1 MDLLFFH
8 PKTKQSI
15 QCVLCILLK
24 GKHDLS
30 SVKVRATIVEDN
42 TGIKSQIPILLTEQ
56 GELSVVTDYLLKLEA
71 DDVSHS
77 VMNGVLQAVSLLLD
91 YMEANRGDFDDPM
104 LLFQTFSKRL
114 YTGTIG
120 ENGIDPSGL
129 YWVPA
134 STSNVN
140 KHIQRLTAFTDW
152 LAHKQGVE
160 SVNPLCEATRHEQRL
175 NYAACYRKNQN
186 DFLGHIED
194 KTVNKTI
201 RKARTIKGRTPL
213 TIAEHDAIAF
223 PEMHWEKFYMCG
235 VGGSGD
241 PRVALRDKLIL
252 LLMHGGGVR
261 ESEAL
266 TLWVTDVFEDPYN
279 PDSAVVR
286 IYNETDGKAPEG
298 WRNRSGASTRAA
310 YLKEQ
315 YARIPR
321 QRMKGTARLG
331 WKNRVVDH
339 KDNYLQ
345 VQWFPAD
352 YGKVFMSLWKNYQ
365 KYRASIDCHHP
376 YAFISFHHSALG
388 NPYTISAFHD
398 NYINGL
404 KRIGLEPNKAEGLGP
419 HGHRHNYGRRLERSG
434 LSPLVIRRCMH
445 HKSLDS
451 QIPYTG
457 KGQKEISD
465 ELTKA
470 TLLLANPD
478 SKVKILDWKALT
490 EHGFNDIDPQ
500 GYFTGRNPK
509 LRGK

>member
-1 MDLLFFH
+1 M
-8 PKTKQSI
+8 
-15 QCVLCILLK
+15 
-24 GKHDLS
+24 S

-42 TGIKSQIPILLTEQ
+42 SGVKSQLPILLTEQ

-71 DDVSHS
+71 DGASHS
-77 VMNGVLQAVSLLLD
+77 VMNGFLQAVSLLLD
-91 YMEANRGDFDDPM
+91 YMEANRGLFNDPL

-114 YTGTIG
+114 YTGTIS

-129 YWVPA
+129 YWVPG

-140 KHIQRLTAFTDW
+140 NQIYQLTAFTDW
-152 LAHKQGVE
+152 LANEQG
-160 SVNPLCEATRHEQRL
+160 SAPVNPLHVATLHEERL
-175 NYAACYRKNQN
+175 NYAAWYRKKQN
-186 DFLGHIED
+186 DFLGHIVD
-194 KTVNKTI
+194 KTVNKTV
-201 RKARTIKGRTPL
+201 RKVRTIKGRTPL
-213 TIAEHDAIAF
+213 THTEYDAIAF
-223 PEMHWEKFYMCG
+223 PEMRWEDFYMNG
-235 VGGSGD
+235 VGNSSD

-252 LLMHGGGVR
+252 LLMHGGGLR

-266 TLWVTDVFEDPYN
+266 TLWVTDVFEDPYC
-279 PDSAVVR
+279 PDNAVVR
-286 IYNETDGKAPEG
+286 IYNEIEGKAPDG
-298 WRNRSGASTRAA
+298 WRSLSGKSTRAA

-321 QRMKGTARLG
+321 QRMNGTARLG

-339 KDNYLQ
+339 QDNYIQ
-345 VQWFPAD
+345 VQWFPVD

-398 NYINGL
+398 NYANGL
-404 KRIGLEPNKAEGLGP
+404 KRIGLEPNKAEGLSP
-419 HGHRHNYGRRLERSG
+419 HGHRHSYGRRLERSG
-434 LSPLVIRRCMH
+434 LNPLVIRRCLH

-451 QIPYTG
+451 QIPYTR

-465 ELTKA
+465 ELINA
-470 TLLLANPD
+470 TLQLANPE
-478 SKVKILDWKALT
+478 SKVQALDWKALV

-500 GYFTGRNPK
+500 GYFTGRYPK